1 MPHDLKV
8 GSQVE
13 INKIVSANNPV
24 GTANSGFNGMFNV
37 TGITSAREFTVSLV
51 SSSGP
56 GAFQNDT
63 SARTTS
69 LPTFTQKRTK
79 GTYQVYRSQQ
89 IQKYIAGSQ
98 DGIYH
103 LLVVNNSNSPTVSPF
118 STERFSQNIQ
128 TLYPQTNRDNPSS
141 DPKAASSF
149 ALPTPIGQVVTSD
162 PQDSI
167 TRETLDEQLFD
178 YNVGFGITAIQ
189 SDTTG
194 TAHTIFTTIEH
205 GLNGV
210 ISVGIADSG
219 AGYGNGS
226 AGQIYNAKLVSG
238 DDTVGLGST
247 GGTGATARL
256 TVNAAGNITAVK
268 VMEGGGAYRVGDFLN
283 VVGVGTTTGYS
294 AGIVTVTGISN
305 NIGDTLEI
313 TSVEPKSN
321 HPYNTLY
328 RITEIGVGKE
338 RN

>member
-1 MPHDLKV
+1 MSLASLV
-8 GSQVE
+8 LS
-13 INKIVSANNPV
+13 
-24 GTANSGFNGMFNV
+24 
-37 TGITSAREFTVSLV
+37 TVSLV
-51 SSSGP
+51 SSSGL

-103 LLVVNNSNSPTVSPF
+103 LLVVNALTVPLFLLSPLKGSLRTFRLCIPKQ
-118 STERFSQNIQ
+118 TETTQHLIPRQHLLS
-128 TLYPQTNRDNPSS
+128 LC
-141 DPKAASSF
+141 
-149 ALPTPIGQVVTSD
+149 LHLLVGVVTSD

-219 AGYGNGS
+219 AGYGGGS

-238 DDTVGLGST
+238 DDTCWT
-247 GGTGATARL
+247 WKHRW
-256 TVNAAGNITAVK
+256 
-268 VMEGGGAYRVGDFLN
+268 YRC
-283 VVGVGTTTGYS
+283 YC
-294 AGIVTVTGISN
+294 
-305 NIGDTLEI
+305 
-313 TSVEPKSN
+313 
-321 HPYNTLY
+321 
-328 RITEIGVGKE
+328 
-338 RN
+338 

>member
-1 MPHDLKV
+1 MLITLTVPLFLLSPLK
-8 GSQVE
+8 GS
-13 INKIVSANNPV
+13 
-24 GTANSGFNGMFNV
+24 
-37 TGITSAREFTVSLV
+37 L
-51 SSSGP
+51 
-56 GAFQNDT
+56 
-63 SARTTS
+63 RTFR
-69 LPTFTQKRTK
+69 LCILK
-79 GTYQVYRSQQ
+79 Q
-89 IQKYIAGSQ
+89 IETI
-98 DGIYH
+98 
-103 LLVVNNSNSPTVSPF
+103 
-118 STERFSQNIQ
+118 
-128 TLYPQTNRDNPSS
+128 PSS

-205 GLNGV
+205 GLNGI

-219 AGYGNGS
+219 AGYGSGS

-294 AGIVTVTGISN
+294 AGIVTVTGIRN
-305 NIGDTLEI
+305 NIGDTLEL
-313 TSVEPKSN
+313 
-321 HPYNTLY
+321 HP
-328 RITEIGVGKE
+328 
-338 RN
+338 